1 MTSQNGRSGYD
12 YVIVGGGTA
21 GCAIAARLSELPD
34 ASVLLLEAGPKDTNP
49 FIHIPAGYFKLT
61 GGPLTWGYNTAP
73 QKHANNREI
82 PYAQGRV
89 LGGSSSING
98 EVFTR
103 GAPEDYDGWAEDA
116 GCTGWSFKDVAPF
129 FLKSEDNEIL
139 SGEHHSIGGPQGVS
153 DNVSPCRLS
162 KVFVQA
168 CQEAGIPFTAD
179 FNSGVQN
186 GCNIYQSTTRNARRC
201 STAKGYLTPDVKAR
215 PNLTIQ
221 TGCLTDRLV
230 FDGGCCVGVEY
241 RRNGQSVSVR
251 AESEV
256 IVTAGAIGSPKLL
269 MLSGLGPADHL
280 RSHGIEVVQD
290 MAGVG
295 QNLQDHFDVDIIYEL
310 TGPYS
315 YDKYAKLHWMLW
327 AGLEYALFRKGPAAS
342 TLVEGGA
349 FCKLDADSET
359 ADTQFHF
366 LPGSGLEAGIQA
378 PDSGFG
384 CTLNSYY
391 LRPKSRGSVTL
402 RSSDPNDAPA
412 IDPNYIAEPEDLR
425 ITIEGIKKSREIM
438 SQSAF
443 SKYIKKEHFPGDDVR
458 NRADFE
464 EYARQ
469 YGRTA
474 YHPVGSCKMGS
485 DPKAVVDPELR
496 VRGISGLRVCD
507 SSVMPSLV
515 SSNTNAPT
523 IMIAEKAADL
533 IKFAGAETSATSIP
547 AD

>member
-1 MTSQNGRSGYD
+1 MTSQDVHSEYD

-21 GCAIAARLSELPD
+21 GCVLAARLSELSD
-34 ASVLLLEAGPKDTNP
+34 ARVLLLEAGPKDTNP
-49 FIHIPAGYFKLT
+49 YIHIPAAYYKLT
-61 GGPLTWGYNTAP
+61 GGPLTWGYKTAP
-73 QKHANNREI
+73 QRYANNREI

-103 GAPEDYDGWAEDA
+103 GAPEDYNRWAKDEGCPGWAF
-116 GCTGWSFKDVAPF
+116 TDVAPY

-139 SGEHHSIGGPQGVS
+139 SGEHHGVGGPQGVS
-153 DNVSPCRLS
+153 DNVSPCPLS

-168 CQEAGIPFTAD
+168 CQQAGIPFTAD
-179 FNSGVQN
+179 FNSGVQD

-215 PNLTIQ
+215 RNLEIF
-221 TGCLTDRLV
+221 TGCLTNRLLFEGSRCIGAQFQRKGKQV
-230 FDGGCCVGVEY
+230 T
-241 RRNGQSVSVR
+241 VR
-251 AESEV
+251 ATTEV

-280 RSHGIEVVQD
+280 RSLGIDVVQGI
-290 MAGVG
+290 AGVG

-310 TGPYS
+310 SGPYS
-315 YDKYAKLHWMLW
+315 YDKYTKPHWMAW
-327 AGLEYALFRKGPAAS
+327 AGLEYLLFRKGPAAS

-349 FCKLDADSET
+349 FCQLDAGSGF

-366 LPGSGLEAGIQA
+366 LPGTGLEAGIQA
-378 PDSGFG
+378 PESGYG

-402 RSSDPNDAPA
+402 RSMDPRDSPLV
-412 IDPNYIAEPEDLR
+412 DPNYIAEPDDLR
-425 ITIEGIKKSREIM
+425 ITVEGIKMSRDIM
-438 SQSAF
+438 HQSVF
-443 SKYIKKEHFPGDDVR
+443 STYIKREHLPGKEVSSQEDLRD
-458 NRADFE
+458 
-464 EYARQ
+464 YARQ

-474 YHPVGSCKMGS
+474 YHPVGSCKMGF
-485 DPKAVVDPELR
+485 DEMAVVDPELR
-496 VRGISGLRVCD
+496 VRGIEGLRVCD
-507 SSVMPSLV
+507 SSIMPSLV

-523 IMIAEKAADL
+523 IMIAEKATDL
-533 IKFAGAETSATSIP
+533 IKGAC
-547 AD
+547 